1 MKPMPYEVLCNDVVV
16 AYAESLHL
24 ATIILKS
31 IFDSCG
37 NVQSVSIR
45 LVKDNE

>member
-1 MKPMPYEVLCNDVVV
+1 MKPMPYEVLCNDVIV

-37 NVQSVSIR
+37 NVKSVTIR
-45 LVKDNE
+45 VVDDE